1 MPRPSKRVSPDTL
14 GGRMRAA
21 RQDLHLSLA
30 EVAGER
36 YSTSLISQIER
47 NRVDPSQES
56 LGYLA
61 ERLKLPIEDLMALAQ
76 QHRESEAE
84 VPRYKIYE
92 EQRNQAQ
99 QALANNR
106 SREALNYLEGIDL
119 TQLPSHV
126 RWRIAAL
133 RGQGYFN
140 LREFRQAQHNCLY
153 AIAEKPV
160 IVPSG
165 QAVEAMMLA
174 LHLAAAS
181 RELGQFDD
189 AEKYYEAAL
198 EMMDASTSLR
208 YIAEAHRG
216 MALVSFEQ
224 ARRIADEAGSTFV
237 QGPEVEAAREHT
249 ESARI
254 LYQSI
259 GDLLKAASLTC
270 EIGLIEQAVGDLDQA
285 RLSLREVLETW
296 QLKLD
301 EVVEHTPAGKR
312 RKQER
317 ANVVSAA
324 ACYLA
329 GVELDAGKYDVAL
342 TYVQQA
348 QEAGKESYTL
358 RRAEA
363 AMMLGRILEAQSR
376 EHPEC
381 DGAAAEEAFRQAISE
396 LEKTDR
402 IAAKMK
408 ALDLLGRHLLKRGK
422 TDEGEKVLDRARRL
436 SQFVPTESA
445 LTPESDDYARGCHTN
460 KEGPIV

>member
-21 RQDLHLSLA
+21 RQALHLSLA

-56 LGYLA
+56 IRYLA
-61 ERLKLPIEDLMALAQ
+61 ERLKLPIEELLALAQ
-76 QHRESEAE
+76 QYRESEAE
-84 VPRYKIYE
+84 APRYKIYE
-92 EQRNQAQ
+92 EQRIQAQ
-99 QALANNR
+99 QALANNWP
-106 SREALNYLEGIDL
+106 REALNYLEGIDL
-119 TQLPSHV
+119 TQLPAHV
-126 RWRIAAL
+126 RWRLAAL
-133 RGQGYFN
+133 RGQSYFN

-153 AIAEKPV
+153 AMAEKPV

-165 QAVEAMMLA
+165 QAGEAMMLA

-181 RELGQFDD
+181 RELGQLDD

-208 YIAEAHRG
+208 SIAEAHRG
-216 MALVSFEQ
+216 IALVAFEQ
-224 ARRIADEAGSTFV
+224 ARRLADEAGSTFV

-259 GDLLKAASLTC
+259 GDQIRTAALTC
-270 EIGLIEQAVGDLDQA
+270 EIGLIEQAAGNLEQA
-285 RLSLREVLETW
+285 RVSLRKVLETW
-296 QLKLD
+296 QLKRD
-301 EVVEHTPAGKR
+301 EVVEQTPAATC

-317 ANVVSAA
+317 ANMMSAA
-324 ACYLA
+324 ACSLA
-329 GVELDAGKYDVAL
+329 GVELDAGKYDLAL
-342 TYVQQA
+342 RYVRQA
-348 QEAGKESYTL
+348 QEAGKESSTL

-363 AMMLGRILEAQSR
+363 AMMLGRVLEAQSR
-376 EHPEC
+376 EHPEY
-381 DGAAAEEAFRQAISE
+381 DGQASEEAFRQAISE

-408 ALDLLGRHLLKRGK
+408 ALDLLGRHLQKRGK

-436 SQFVPTESA
+436 AQCVPMENA
-445 LTPESDDYARGCHTN
+445 LTPESDDYARGC
-460 KEGPIV
+460 

>member
-14 GGRMRAA
+14 GGRIRAA
-21 RQDLHLSLA
+21 RQELRLSLA

-84 VPRYKIYE
+84 VSKYKIYE
-92 EQRNQAQ
+92 EQRTQAQ

-106 SREALNYLEGIDL
+106 FHEVLHTLEAIDL
-119 TQLPSHV
+119 SQLPAHL

-133 RGQGYFN
+133 RGQGHFN
-140 LREFRQAQHNCLY
+140 LREFRQAQNNFLY
-153 AIAEKPV
+153 AIAEKPQ
-160 IVPSG
+160 IVSSD
-165 QAVEAMMLA
+165 QALEAMMLA

-181 RELGQFDD
+181 RELGQLDE
-189 AEKYYEAAL
+189 AAKYYEKAL
-198 EMMDASTSLR
+198 GMMDASTSLR
-208 YIAEAHRG
+208 YIAEAHWG
-216 MALVSFEQ
+216 MALVAFEQ

-237 QGPEVEAAREHT
+237 QGPEVESALKHAENART
-249 ESARI
+249 

-259 GDLLKAASLTC
+259 GDQLRAAALTC
-270 EIGLIEQAVGDLDQA
+270 EIGLIEQAAGNLDRA
-285 RLSLREVLETW
+285 RVSLREVFETW
-296 QLKLD
+296 KLKLD
-301 EVVEHTPAGKR
+301 EVVETTPAAKR

-329 GVELDAGKYDVAL
+329 DVELDAGNYDVAL

-348 QEAGKESYTL
+348 QEVGKESYTL

-363 AMMLGRILEAQSR
+363 AMMLGRILEAQGR

-396 LEKTDR
+396 LENTDR
-402 IAAKMK
+402 IAAKIK
-408 ALDLLGRHLLKRGK
+408 ALDLLGRHLLKKGK
-422 TDEGEKVLDRARRL
+422 TDEGEKVMDRARRL
-436 SQFVPTESA
+436 SQFVPNESA
-445 LTPESDDYARGCHTN
+445 IAPENDSAS
-460 KEGPIV
+460 